1 MFNTFSGVSA
11 DGVYQA
17 KAFLKTIN
25 QNDLNESS
33 FIRQVGWDPSHWM
46 NLAVTDVKDG
56 KIGSSKEFFSMFIKQ
71 TNKFSETLN
80 RGKGIKYSCLQ
91 SMLTIV

>member
-1 MFNTFSGVSA
+1 LFNTFSGVSA

-46 NLAVTDVKDG
+46 NLAVTDVKDWV
-56 KIGSSKEFFSMFIKQ
+56 I
-71 TNKFSETLN
+71 
-80 RGKGIKYSCLQ
+80 KGILFYVHQTDKQ
-91 SMLTIV
+91 IFRDFK